1 MKKMLKAAPGLRPV
15 RLKPAPPSASARTVG
30 VLGLGIIGSRV
41 ADACR
46 RAGIAVVA
54 WNRTRRRGQ
63 SALSSPMEVA
73 HAARV
78 LQIFVT
84 DDAALA
90 SVVGALLPAL
100 TKQHVVLNC
109 STVSL
114 AATRAAAAAVERTG
128 AAFLD
133 APFTGSKNAAAAGEL
148 VYYIGGPA
156 AVLQRV
162 RWALEPS
169 AKAIVPLG
177 RVGDAT
183 VIKIATNLVSAIAV
197 EALSEALGV
206 VTAHG
211 IGADAFLVAMEHN
224 ANSSGLSRMKLPGM
238 VAGRFEPHFS
248 LKNMWKDAGFA
259 EQLAQS
265 AGLEIPALTVAR
277 IRMGALVGKGRGE
290 EDFSVLAANY
300 AGRPRR
306 KRSPVV
312 ALP

>member
-1 MKKMLKAAPGLRPV
+1 MKKKTTASSGPRSE
-15 RLKPAPPSASARTVG
+15 RLNTASPSSPARTVG

-46 RAGIAVVA
+46 RSGLTVVA
-54 WNRTRRRGQ
+54 WNRTHRRGQ
-63 SALSSPMEVA
+63 SALSAPADVA
-73 HAARV
+73 RAARV

-84 DDAALA
+84 DDEALG
-90 SVVGALLPAL
+90 SVVAAMRPAL
-100 TKQHVVLNC
+100 TRHHVVLNC

-114 AATRAAAAAVERTG
+114 EATRAAETAVVATG

-148 VYYIGGPA
+148 VYYIGGSL
-156 AVLQRV
+156 AVLKRV
-162 RWALEPS
+162 RWALDPS
-169 AKAIVPLG
+169 AKSIIPIG

-211 IGADAFLVAMEHN
+211 ISAATFLAAMEHN

-238 VAGRFEPHFS
+238 VAGTFEPHFS

-259 EQLAQS
+259 ERLAQA
-265 AGLEIPALTVAR
+265 AGLEIPALTVVR
-277 IRMGALVGKGRGE
+277 TRMGALVGQGRGE
-290 EDFSVLAANY
+290 QDFSVLAVNY
-300 AGRPRR
+300 PNPR
-306 KRSPVV
+306 KPKK
-312 ALP
+312 A